1 MSISDNYVPLKE
13 LGNGVTTQFSSNWDI
28 VSLSFIQVFLEDV
41 VTGVQTLVEQGGAT
55 DEYTVVFDSSGFV
68 VTFNTS
74 PTSSN
79 FVVIAR
85 DVSINQGTPYKT
97 SKGFDGRV
105 TEASFDKLTAVC
117 QDQQDEIDRTLKYP
131 LGSSLI
137 GVLPTDPTDGF
148 GIVFDGVT
156 GAFKKTSSN
165 LETVASEAEAAKI
178 AAEAAQAAAELAE
191 SGADA
196 AQASAAIDAAASA
209 ASAAESAA
217 SVGGIRVSPDDTTP
231 SNLEDKLLVGSGL
244 SLSTQ
249 NDGADETRTIDLDI
263 SGVAVG
269 VPAAGDT
276 LIFTD
281 ASDSNTTKKFDY
293 DDLGG
298 GGLVP
303 IQTQTVTTAVASV
316 DFTSGIDGTYKTYV
330 VVFNEVTVSSSSS
343 LNFRLSTDAGA
354 TFISSSNYSTGRQNQ
369 DTQATTYSQ
378 SNQNNISQFLGANVG
393 NDATDLSNGIVYFFG
408 MGVSGIPSLLY
419 DVIAEQDAATANSY
433 KYSGFG
439 TYKSNI
445 LPNGIR
451 FYVGSTFTAGT
462 FTLYGLA
469 GA

>member
-1 MSISDNYVPLKE
+1 MTVLNTISKVTGNGNGSGTRFPFTPIQIFDASEVELYITETATGTTTQVTHGSGPTDFNVDISLEPNQSASGSVIYPADEVTPLPSGWSYSILRKVPLLQQVEVENQGGYNPEVQEQIFDRATMGLLQIQEQVERSVKI
-13 LGNGVTTQFSSNWDI
+13 GVGDNTDPADLVSS
-28 VSLSFIQVFLEDV
+28 
-41 VTGVQTLVEQGGAT
+41 LVEASAT
-55 DEYTVVFDSSGFV
+55 
-68 VTFNTS
+68 
-74 PTSSN
+74 
-79 FVVIAR
+79 AAAA
-85 DVSINQGTPYKT
+85 SI
-97 SKGFDGRV
+97 
-105 TEASFDKLTAVC
+105 TA
-117 QDQQDEIDRTLKYP
+117 T
-131 LGSSLI
+131 
-137 GVLPTDPTDGF
+137 
-148 GIVFDGVT
+148 
-156 GAFKKTSSN
+156 
-165 LETVASEAEAAKI
+165 
-178 AAEAAQAAAELAE
+178 AAEV
-191 SGADA
+191 S
-196 AQASAAIDAAASA
+196 ASSSAAASA
-209 ASAAESAA
+209 ASATESAT
-217 SVGGIRVSPDDTTP
+217 SVGGVRVSPDDTTP

-269 VPAAGDT
+269 VPLLTDT
-276 LIFTD
+276 AIFTD
-281 ASDSNTTKKFDY
+281 ISDANATKKATISDI
-293 DDLGG
+293 LGLASGG
-298 GGLVP
+298 GWVP

-316 DFTSGIDGTYKTYV
+316 DFTSGIDATYKTYV